1 LKKYEDNLENITL
14 KRLQLDLENL
24 KSNITTQKAQLEFLE
39 KNTAQEIEKKYLF
52 VKQSENNYA
61 ILEKEVQKN
70 IA

>member
-52 VKQSENNYA
+52 MKQSENNYA